1 MFGLIRLRCQGNQKF
16 FKRKLNAFNMLLSDV
31 SFLEFI
37 SDAIKTCLIFGCS
50 CSSRAVSYFCH
61 NSLRTNCLERALFV
75 SVWSSRSNQTVTD
88 IYSALPQSWME
99 LIFVQMNGLSTSV
112 SVCGDTDDLSCCDVS
127 EHLIAFS
134 QFIHLYTWLWRETV
148 FIWIGITDWF
158 SSWQLLACV
167 TSLPPSGP
175 PSTLANCSVSPAL
188 AGSCT
193 HIDQSA

>member
-16 FKRKLNAFNMLLSDV
+16 FKRELNAFNMLLSDV

-50 CSSRAVSYFCH
+50 CSSRPVSYFCH

-75 SVWSSRSNQTVTD
+75 PVWSSRSNQAD
-88 IYSALPQSWME
+88 IYSTLE
-99 LIFVQMNGLSTSV
+99 LIFVQMNGLLCQRAHGHRWFVSLWCIWASYSALSIHPSV
-112 SVCGDTDDLSCCDVS
+112 HMALKGKRLYFDWNKRQILFLAALSLCD
-127 EHLIAFS
+127 
-134 QFIHLYTWLWRETV
+134 FIT
-148 FIWIGITDWF
+148 
-158 SSWQLLACV
+158 
-167 TSLPPSGP
+167 PSGP
-175 PSTLANCSVSPAL
+175 PSTLANYSVSPAL